1 VEKILEYF
9 WLLPVVNI
17 VACFL
22 AFFFGK
28 TVTRGKAHLWT
39 VPAIV
44 FSWMM
49 AVIGAVVIITG
60 APELAHEGVHKS
72 VEWFEFGSG
81 FSAEMGIH
89 IDGFAVTMCIVVTTI
104 SMMVQIYS
112 IGYMRGEARYVE
124 FFAVLAIFTAGMLI
138 LVTAD
143 NLFLGIFGWE
153 IMGLTSYLLI
163 GHYYEKKE
171 NSNAAIKAFITTKTG
186 DVGLVIGA
194 IVCFWAVH
202 TFNFAELN
210 HAALEGHFVAPL
222 ITVAAVA
229 LFIGVIG
236 KSAQF
241 PLHTWLP
248 DAMAGPTPVSALIHA
263 ATMVVAGVY
272 LVARMWPVFVTA
284 MEIHTANVHLVALI
298 GAITAVIAALLA
310 LVQFD
315 IKKVLAYSTVS
326 QLGYMIF
333 ALGVGAWG
341 AAVFHLFTHAFFK
354 ALLFLG
360 SGSVIHAC
368 HDQDMRSMGGLR
380 KAMPKTYWTWIVGT
394 LALCGVFPMAGFFSK
409 DEILAGAFNNH
420 YEWVWVI
427 GLAVAFLT
435 AFYMFR
441 ATHMTFHKEYRGHGH
456 PHESEGLMTG
466 PLIFLAIPSA
476 IIGFIGAPG
485 RFNLFDKWAEPVA
498 VEHTIEKY
506 TNLHP
511 AELDINTFVLAGIS
525 IAAALLGILLATW
538 LFYWR
543 KQPGDT
549 IERVAPLRWFKRFL
563 EHKYYLDDLYG
574 GIVYAVRDPI
584 ARAMYWVNQNV
595 IDAVLNLTG
604 SATLELGKGTYWAD
618 QKALDAVYNGT
629 AALTDRAG
637 GFFRRMQTGKIQQYA
652 AVFFAAMAL
661 IALALVFAIR

>member
-1 VEKILEYF
+1 MQILELF

-17 VACFL
+17 IACLL

-28 TVTRGKAHLWT
+28 TVSRGKAQVWT
-39 VPAIV
+39 LPAIA
-44 FSWMM
+44 FSWVMSILGAV
-49 AVIGAVVIITG
+49 AVIGDSH
-60 APELAHEGVHKS
+60 LAHEGITKTYK
-72 VEWFEFGSG
+72 WFEFGPDM
-81 FSAEMGIH
+81 FFQMGIH
-89 IDGFAVTMCIVVTTI
+89 IDGFAVVMCLVVTTI

-112 IGYMRGEARYVE
+112 IGYMRGEPRYVE
-124 FFAVLAIFTAGMLI
+124 FYAVLAVFTAGMLI

-163 GHYYEKKE
+163 GHYYEKRE

-186 DVGLVIGA
+186 DVGLIIGA
-194 IVCFWAVH
+194 VVVYWATE
-202 TFNFAELN
+202 TFNFGAVN
-210 HAALEGHFVAPL
+210 AKALEGEFHAPL
-222 ITVAAVA
+222 LLVACIA

-272 LVARMWPVFVTA
+272 LVARMWPTFVTA
-284 MEIHTANVHLVALI
+284 MNVHIANVNLIALI
-298 GAITAVIAALLA
+298 GAITAIIAALLA

-315 IKKVLAYSTVS
+315 LKKVLAYSTVS

-333 ALGVGAWG
+333 ALGIGAWG
-341 AAVFHLFTHAFFK
+341 AGVFHLFTHAFFK

-360 SGSVIHAC
+360 AGSVIHSV
-368 HDQDMRSMGGLR
+368 HSNDMRDMGGLR
-380 KAMPKTYWTWIVGT
+380 RIMPRTYWTWIVGT

-409 DEILAGAFNNH
+409 DEILASAYHNG
-420 YEWVWVI
+420 YKWVWAI

-441 ATHMTFHKEYRGHGH
+441 ATHLTFHKNYRGHGH
-456 PHESEGLMTG
+456 PHESEGLITG

-485 RFNLFDKWAEPVA
+485 SFNLFEKWATPAA
-498 VEHTIEKY
+498 VEETIAKY
-506 TNLHP
+506 PVLHP
-511 AELDINTFVLAGIS
+511 HPVDTTTFVLAGIS
-525 IAAALLGILLATW
+525 VALALLGVLVATVV
-538 LFYWR
+538 FYWE
-543 KQPGDT
+543 KTPGD
-549 IERVAPLRWFKRFL
+549 IVERVAPIRYLHRFL
-563 EHKYYLDDLYG
+563 ANKYFLDHLYG
-574 GIVYAVRDPI
+574 GIVYGIRKPI
-584 ARAMYWVNQNV
+584 ADACYWFNQNV
-595 IDAVLNLTG
+595 IDQVLNLTAAG
-604 SATLELGKGTYWAD
+604 TLELGKGTYLFD
-618 QKALDAVYNGT
+618 QNVLDGFYNGS
-629 AALTDRAG
+629 AVGTDRIG
-637 GFFRRMQTGKIQQYA
+637 GFFRKIQTGNIQQYA

-661 IALALVFAIR
+661 LALALVFAVR